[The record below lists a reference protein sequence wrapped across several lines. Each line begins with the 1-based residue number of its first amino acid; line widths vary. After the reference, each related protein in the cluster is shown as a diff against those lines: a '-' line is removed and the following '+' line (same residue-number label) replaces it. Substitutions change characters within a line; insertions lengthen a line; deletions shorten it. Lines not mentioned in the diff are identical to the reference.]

1 VRTIRR
7 IRIIKHEAVPPRGG
21 SFEVKFFDG
30 RDSKF
35 FYWDDLPSRRLR
47 PDILASEQVL
57 EQATA
62 LALAERIAL
71 LINQRQTSRKFL
83 QGRAHHDAVLINC

>member
-1 VRTIRR
+1 MRTIRR

-30 RDSKF
+30 RDLKF

-47 PDILASEQVL
+47 PDTSSSEQVL
-57 EQATA
+57 E
-62 LALAERIAL
+62 RKWRWRWRSGIAL

-83 QGRAHHDAVLINC
+83 QGQGSP